1 MRSNST
7 VTPDP
12 LFSNH
17 TNALPRCYAAD
28 ARQQVAVLAVIVHYR
43 IVWAVRQQGRFI
55 NKAADDVAEIVRTSY
70 GSSSNLECEQ
80 RMAA

>member
-1 MRSNST
+1 
-7 VTPDP
+7 
-12 LFSNH
+12 L
-17 TNALPRCYAAD
+17 YAAD

-43 IVWAVRQQGRFI
+43 MVWAVRQQGRFI